1 MVVHW
6 AVRRDEYPAAGE
18 PVRNL
23 AMSRPMEDAFSQN
36 SASCLA
42 GLGGSTN
49 KEGRSRASEMRAS
62 EVSK

>member
-36 SASCLA
+36 NASCLA
-42 GLGGSTN
+42 GLGCSMN
-49 KEGRSRASEMRAS
+49 KSGAYSAA
-62 EVSK
+62 